1 MYAFLTAV
9 YYSLWDISDGHNCDI
24 LIHREFIEKDQN
36 TKLLNFLSENSIC
49 RVLGPLGQEGVV
61 GRRGRL
67 VH

>member
-1 MYAFLTAV
+1 M
-9 YYSLWDISDGHNCDI
+9 
-24 LIHREFIEKDQN
+24 LIHPESIEKDQN

-61 GRRGRL
+61 GRRGPL

>member
-1 MYAFLTAV
+1 MGIIA
-9 YYSLWDISDGHNCDI
+9 I
-24 LIHREFIEKDQN
+24 LIHPEFTEKDQN